1 VVTGVAHVSA
11 IINGDGSLV
20 ALDTDK
26 NGSRVTLVG
35 EVTLGSGPTPY
46 TSLGD
51 ILGWVS
57 LAGFVFFMVFQNV
70 IEGRAKKAA
79 KK

>member
-1 VVTGVAHVSA
+1 
-11 IINGDGSLV
+11 
-20 ALDTDK
+20 
-26 NGSRVTLVG
+26 VTLVG
-35 EVTLGSGPTPY
+35 EATLGSGPTPY

-57 LAGFVFFMVFQNV
+57 LAGLVFFMVFQSSV
-70 IEGRAKKAA
+70 EKRAKKAA